1 MSKDYYIKN
10 GIEVFDVV
18 EAFGLNFNLGN
29 VVKYVCRAGKKDDC
43 IVSDLRKARDYIDRE
58 IARLLG
64 KSVSAA
70 PAKTQT
76 PPVDDLKGLAA
87 REAFLW

>member
-1 MSKDYYIKN
+1 MSKDYYIRN
-10 GIEVFDVV
+10 GIQVFDIV

-58 IARLLG
+58 IAFLLG
-64 KSVSAA
+64 KSVSAV
-70 PAKTQT
+70 PAKTQA
-76 PPVDDLKGLAA
+76 PPADDLKGLAA
-87 REAFLW
+87 REAFL